1 MTQLTASGFALF
13 NSLEAGAAPLR
24 HALRAL
30 ASEPDFFR
38 APHQAI
44 ARLRPRIYAEHRRLA
59 QVTKIHGSLDER
71 LRSWTRLADGAIIGL
86 SHLARLSVDVE
97 ARSAVA
103 PFAVMAVGK
112 YGARCCGPETI
123 LGSEGSAH
131 E

>member
-1 MTQLTASGFALF
+1 MAQLTASGLALF
-13 NSLEAGAAPLR
+13 NGFETGAAPLR

-38 APHQAI
+38 APQAI
-44 ARLRPRIYAEHRRLA
+44 ARLRPRFYAEHRRLV
-59 QVTKIHGSLDER
+59 QVTKIRGSLDER
-71 LRSWTRLADGAIIGL
+71 LRSRTRLADGAIIGL
-86 SHLARLSVDVE
+86 SHLARLSVHVE

-112 YGARCCGPETI
+112 YGARRCGPETI
-123 LGSEGSAH
+123 LSSEGSVH

>member
-1 MTQLTASGFALF
+1 MAQLTASGLALF
-13 NSLEAGAAPLR
+13 NGFETGATPLR

-44 ARLRPRIYAEHRRLA
+44 ARLRPRFYAEHRRLV
-59 QVTKIHGSLDER
+59 QVTKIRGSLDER
-71 LRSWTRLADGAIIGL
+71 LRSRTRLADGAIIGL

-97 ARSAVA
+97 ACSAVA

-112 YGARCCGPETI
+112 YGARRCGPETI